1 MPKTS
6 IIIMLNLAVT
16 LLMIDMPAIS
26 NIKIDVS
33 GLKKL
38 DEFLSNQKPAHLG
51 IFQREDARDDK
62 ESNVA
67 IAFKH
72 EMGSFSENIPQ
83 RSWLRMPI
91 KVKSKD
97 IAGNAAIA
105 IKKNLTNPKGVD
117 IVAKSIGAAGLG
129 VIQEAFDTKGFGQ
142 WKPNALSTVIAKGG
156 KNTPLIDKAEL
167 RQAVTFSV
175 EK

>member
-1 MPKTS
+1 MAAT
-6 IIIMLNLAVT
+6 
-16 LLMIDMPAIS
+16 S
-26 NIKIDVS
+26 NIKINLS
-33 GLKKL
+33 GLQQL
-38 DEFLSNQKPAHLG
+38 DKFLSNQKQALLG
-51 IFQREDARDDK
+51 IFQSEDARDDK

-83 RSWLRMPI
+83 RSIFRMPL
-91 KVKSKD
+91 KVKAKD

-105 IKKNLTNPKGVD
+105 IKNNLTNPKGAD

-142 WKPNALSTVIAKGG
+142 WKPNSPATIAAKGG